1 MKPKLFSI
9 LLILFLVVGC
19 GKVASE
25 FEGKASDGV
34 ETAVPDSDTTPTASP
49 TRAVQTG
56 TTVLADGQLVALRP
70 ALPLSFTGNGRLL
83 TLHVAPG
90 DVVAEGDLIATL
102 DDTALQEAVTN
113 AELQV
118 TQAKNSLAQ
127 SQLSLDDL
135 LNWEPDET
143 AVALAEA
150 NLAAAQTSLG
160 KAQTQD
166 ATAGNSLT
174 SAQVQVD
181 QAERGLVDAQKAY
194 DTAYDPGRE
203 WELGISWRADNLKN
217 ERTSAER
224 NLQFA
229 QESLQVAQA
238 NYSLA
243 VAGLSNTNAIS
254 AEASVANA
262 QQALDQA
269 TRGPKA
275 SEIAA
280 AELRVEQAQIS
291 LDQAEFSL
299 TQTKNALDNAQLFAP
314 WGGTILTA
322 DTVPGALVS
331 SGTPIVTLFDNTAL
345 QFHTNNLSERDL
357 AQVAVGE
364 PVAITLKSY
373 PTTSLTGQVVRIVP
387 QSSGLVGDAA
397 VFTVVIDLDETD
409 LALLAGMTGR
419 AEIQNPQ

>member
-1 MKPKLFSI
+1 MNHKFYSI
-9 LLILFLVVGC
+9 FLILFLLIGC
-19 GKVASE
+19 GQSPAE
-25 FEGKASDGV
+25 FAGDGP
-34 ETAVPDSDTTPTASP
+34 ETAVTDSATTPTP
-49 TRAVQTG
+49 RPNRAIQSG
-56 TTVLADGQLVALRP
+56 TTVLADGQLVALHP

-83 TLHVAPG
+83 TLHIAPG

-113 AELQV
+113 ADLQV
-118 TQAKNSLAQ
+118 AQAENSLAQ

-135 LNWEPDET
+135 LNWEPDIT

-160 KAQTQD
+160 KAETQD

-174 SAQVQVD
+174 SAQIQVD
-181 QAERGLVDAQKAY
+181 QAERSLVDAQNAY
-194 DTAYDPGRE
+194 TTAYDPGRE
-203 WELGISWRADNLKN
+203 WELGISWRAENLKN
-217 ERTSAER
+217 ERTNSER
-224 NLQFA
+224 SLQFA
-229 QESLQVAQA
+229 QENLQVAKA
-238 NYSLA
+238 NYNLA
-243 VAGLSNTNAIS
+243 VAGLSNNNAIS
-254 AEASVANA
+254 AEASVVNA

-291 LDQAEFSL
+291 LEQAEFSL
-299 TQTKNALDNAQLFAP
+299 TQTKNALDDAQLFAP
-314 WGGTILTA
+314 WGGTIVSVDA
-322 DTVPGALVS
+322 VVGALVG
-331 SGTPIVTLFDNTAL
+331 SGTAIATLFDDAAL

-364 PVAITLKSY
+364 PVVITLKSY
-373 PTTSLTGQVVRIVP
+373 PTTALTGQVARIVP

-397 VFTVVIDLDETD
+397 VFTVVIDLDETES
-409 LALLAGMTGR
+409 ALLTGMTGR